1 MALPYQKHI
10 RCSELAI
17 VVMQSKCKGSI
28 YLSDTWKATD
38 ILQISYLGSAYL
50 SLQLVRHILFDALRG
65 DSVLLMLLFWCLYE
79 ANSFL
84 FLFKFLLNNFTQKC
98 ASDVRLKYPPP
109 PWTELNLYD

>member
-1 MALPYQKHI
+1 
-10 RCSELAI
+10 
-17 VVMQSKCKGSI
+17 MQSKCKGSI

-65 DSVLLMLLFWCLYE
+65 GDSVLLMLLFLCLYE
-79 ANSFL
+79 ANSLLFL